1 MGKASLEVRLC
12 HQRLLAWATLPHFES
27 WSFISEGRVD
37 TQLFQF
43 FHQAPDLV
51 HLPEN
56 VRAPHELT
64 VEVYLRDGRPVGVV
78 FNAPPELGVI
88 QHVVG

>member
-1 MGKASLEVRLC
+1 MANHLGKIKRKFARSR
-12 HQRLLAWATLPHFES
+12 RAWHLGSRCP
-27 WSFISEGRVD
+27 FISEGRAD
-37 TQLFQF
+37 AQLFQF

-56 VRAPHELT
+56 VRAPHELA
-64 VEVYLRDGRPVGVV
+64 VEVYLQDGRPVGVV
-78 FNAPPELGVI
+78 FNASPELGVI